1 MFGISIVGLTMDRHD
16 LFGNDDSSRPVC
28 AGEKMKN
35 TALSFLALAA
45 TLLFNSNLARAHHG
59 WAAFAAESQ
68 ITLKGKVTEF
78 HFVNPHAVV
87 EFEVKDDKGQVQS
100 WEGELSSRS
109 NLGLRGWTA
118 ASLEDKEEITIT
130 GYPARNGSHA
140 MRVTRIVLS
149 NGKELKPGG
158 GN

>member
-1 MFGISIVGLTMDRHD
+1 MFGILTIGSTMDRQN
-16 LFGNDDSSRPVC
+16 LFGDDNSCPPVC
-28 AGEKMKN
+28 TGEKMKKIL
-35 TALSFLALAA
+35 LSFLTLAA
-45 TLLFNSNLARAHHG
+45 ALLLNPNLARAHHG
-59 WAAFAAESQ
+59 WAAFASESQ

-78 HFVNPHAVV
+78 HFVNPHSVV

-109 NLGLRGWTA
+109 NLGPRGWTA
-118 ASLEDKEEITIT
+118 ASLADKEEITIT